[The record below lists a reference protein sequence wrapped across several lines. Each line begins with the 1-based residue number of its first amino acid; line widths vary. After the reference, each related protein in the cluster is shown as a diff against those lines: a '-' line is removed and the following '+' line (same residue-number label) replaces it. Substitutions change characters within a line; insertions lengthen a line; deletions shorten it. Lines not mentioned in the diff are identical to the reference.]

1 MRTDDDDES
10 LSNDDDGLKE
20 DDQSLHQRIERAA
33 ES

>member
-1 MRTDDDDES
+1 MRTDDDDEG
-10 LSNDDDGLKE
+10 LSNDDNGLKE